1 MFLYCSEDWNKY
13 SRYLMRYQVELTE
26 KNARVADS
34 ENWIPLS
41 YYFCFPSWLCF
52 NYFSSLVVFDTWNIC
67 ESLHMRVF
75 FFFFFYG

>member
-1 MFLYCSEDWNKY
+1 
-13 SRYLMRYQVELTE
+13 VELTE

-75 FFFFFYG
+75 FFFFFMVCFVARFGCLIYKKENPA

>member
-1 MFLYCSEDWNKY
+1 
-13 SRYLMRYQVELTE
+13 VELTE

-75 FFFFFYG
+75 FFFFFMVSFDARFGCYIYKKENPA